1 MLSGQLALITAALFT
16 GAAIYVSAVE
26 HPARMMLDDRS
37 LLVQW
42 KPAYALGA
50 LMQASLAIVGFLL
63 GLLAWWQSGH
73 WLWLLGALVLVANWP
88 YTLVIIMPVNNRL
101 KALDAHDGALARRC
115 SRPGR
120 NCMPAV
126 GARGRGDAAL
136 SRGGDAVMRR
146 LSSLSGHDVRKQA
159 GICVMRCVRPRRRRR
174 ACRNHAQTARS

>member
-73 WLWLLGALVLVANWP
+73 WLWL
-88 YTLVIIMPVNNRL
+88 R
-101 KALDAHDGALARRC
+101 ARSSW
-115 SRPGR
+115 SRTGPT
-120 NCMPAV
+120 
-126 GARGRGDAAL
+126 
-136 SRGGDAVMRR
+136 R
-146 LSSLSGHDVRKQA
+146 LSSS
-159 GICVMRCVRPRRRRR
+159 
-174 ACRNHAQTARS
+174 CRSTTG

>member
-50 LMQASLAIVGFLL
+50 LMQASLAIIGFLL

-101 KALDAHDGALARRC
+101 KAFDAHDGALAR
-115 SRPGR
+115 PLLDTWAKLHAGR
-120 NCMPAV
+120 SALGV
-126 GARGRGDAAL
+126 AATL
-136 SRGGDAVMRR
+136 LYLVA
-146 LSSLSGHDVRKQA
+146 SLR
-159 GICVMRCVRPRRRRR
+159 
-174 ACRNHAQTARS
+174 